1 MVENKILDVQ
11 KIQSHLNA
19 IKAMAQ
25 AMLVEAEEVE
35 KMLQVKEKKKVSKV
49 EADFE
54 RFRLKRMERR
64 LKGK

>member
-25 AMLVEAEEVE
+25 AMLVEAEKVE
-35 KMLQVKEKKKVSKV
+35 QMLQVKEKKKFSKV
-49 EADFE
+49 DADFE
-54 RFRLKRMERR
+54 RFRLKRMARR

>member
-11 KIQSHLNA
+11 KIQPHLNA

-25 AMLVEAEEVE
+25 AMLVEAEKVE
-35 KMLQVKEKKKVSKV
+35 QMLQVKEKKKFSKV
-49 EADFE
+49 DADFE
-54 RFRLKRMERR
+54 RFRLKRMARR